1 MKKSNDVMESKVFLI
16 GSEKDF
22 FVMIEKRLKQQ
33 GFELLNTL
41 PSIAR
46 KSKKINS
53 MQKYLMEKK

>member
-41 PSIAR
+41 PLIAR
-46 KSKKINS
+46 KSKKINC

>member
-22 FVMIEKRLKQQ
+22 FIMIEKRLRQQ

-46 KSKKINS
+46 KSRKINS

>member
-1 MKKSNDVMESKVFLI
+1 MESKVFLI